1 MAGFGIDG
9 IVSGLDTTAMINQL
23 MQVEARQQSLLNTK
37 KISAS
42 ATVSALQGLNAR
54 FASLAESAKKVADPS
69 SWTAVTAS
77 SSSSAVTVAAGA
89 KAAAGSLRFTVDALA
104 TAQSSLVELPAD
116 LDADEP
122 TLVLR
127 VGSGDP
133 VTVTSLSTDPRDLAA
148 AINKADLGVSA
159 SIINVGT
166 VAAPEHR
173 LQLTATSTGAQNSF
187 TVEAATTSGMRALDL
202 VEVTA
207 ASDARLTLFPGSAAE
222 RTVTS
227 GSNSVAGLLD
237 DVTFTLKETT
247 TDPVSINLVRD
258 EAAITKTA
266 QGLVSNLNVLLEEI
280 SSRTKASTTTNAD
293 GSTKLTPGILASE
306 SLVRGLGTE
315 LLSIAGLT
323 AGGDSLANVGIT
335 LGRDGRYTFD
345 AKAFGDAL
353 AADPAKAQALVTA
366 LADAGGAIATRA
378 SDPQSGTITSRIRGT
393 EGTVKDLGDRIVA
406 WDDRLAVRRTTL
418 ERTYAALE
426 VSLSKLNSTSSWLEQ
441 QLAQLQGTKK

>member
-23 MQVEARQQSLLNTK
+23 MQVEARQQTLLNNK

-42 ATVSALQGLNAR
+42 ATVAALQGLNTR
-54 FASLAESAKKVADPS
+54 FASLAETAKKVADPS

-77 SSSSAVTVAAGA
+77 SSSPAVTVAAGA
-89 KAAAGSLRFTVDALA
+89 KAAAGSIRFTVDALA
-104 TAQSSLVELPAD
+104 TAQSSLVTLPAD
-116 LDADEP
+116 LDTSAP
-122 TLVLR
+122 SLTVR
-127 VGSGDP
+127 IGSGDP
-133 VTVTSLSTDPRDLAA
+133 VTVSPLSTDPRDLAA

-159 SIINVGT
+159 SVINVGT
-166 VAAPEHR
+166 AEAPENR
-173 LQLTATSTGAQNSF
+173 LQLTATSTGTHNGF
-187 TVEAATTSGMRALDL
+187 TVEAATTTGTRALDL
-202 VEVTA
+202 VEISA

-227 GSNSVAGLLD
+227 ASNSVAGVIE
-237 DVTFTLKETT
+237 DVTFTLTAATEE
-247 TDPVSINLVRD
+247 PVTVDLVRD
-258 EAAITKTA
+258 SATITKTA
-266 QGLVSNLNVLLEEI
+266 QGLVSTLNVLLEEI
-280 SSRTKASTTTNAD
+280 SSRTKATTTTTSD

-306 SLVRGLGTE
+306 SLVRGLGTD

-323 AGGDSLANVGIT
+323 AGGETLANVGIT
-335 LGRDGRYTFD
+335 LGRDGRYAFD

-378 SDPQSGTITSRIRGT
+378 SDPQNGTLTSRIRGT
-393 EGTVKDLGDRIVA
+393 EGAVKDLGDRIVA
-406 WDDRLAVRRTTL
+406 WDDRLAVRRATL

-441 QLAQLQGTKK
+441 QLSQLQGTKK